1 MLIKTRT
8 QKILLTATGL
18 AFLALSVHGDTWSYE
33 ATTTWESKY
42 VENGR
47 NELAK
52 GGIFTME
59 AMAAYEGFRFGAWS
73 VLADSVDYKELQ
85 LTAAYGTTFAGIDLT
100 GGWTHIEFDPDSADD
115 DELFLE
121 VASGHFAGF
130 ALSSALVYSFEAD
143 GSFLELRLGY
153 PLAFFDQKL
162 SVEPYLQENF
172 DFGYRTAAH
181 DGLSHFQ
188 AGLDVSFALNERFNI
203 VAFLAHSWAQED
215 VRREGLGDVGWAGL
229 GLSAS
234 F

>member
-8 QKILLTATGL
+8 QKILFTATGL
-18 AFLALSVHGDTWSYE
+18 VFPALSVFGETWRYE

-47 NELAK
+47 NELHE

-59 AMAAYEGFRFGAWS
+59 AIAAYEGFSLGAWS

-85 LTAAYGTTFAGIDLT
+85 LTAAYAATLKGIELV
-100 GGWTHIEFDPDSADD
+100 GGWTHLEFDPDSADD

-121 VASGHFAGF
+121 ISPGSLAGF
-130 ALSSALVYSFEAD
+130 ELSAALVYSFEAD
-143 GSFLELRLGY
+143 GSFLELRLGH
-153 PLAFFDQKL
+153 PLAFFEERL
-162 SVEPYLQENF
+162 TVEPYLQENF

-181 DGLSHFQ
+181 DGLSNLE
-188 AGLDVSFALNERFNI
+188 AGIDLSFALNERFNI

-215 VRREGLGDVGWAGL
+215 VEREGLGDVSWAGFGL
-229 GLSAS
+229 GAR

>member
-1 MLIKTRT
+1 MLIKRRR
-8 QKILLTATGL
+8 KKFIFPACGV
-18 AFLALSVHGDTWSYE
+18 AFLALSVHGDGWSYE
-33 ATTTWESKY
+33 TTTTWESKY

-47 NELAK
+47 NELEE

-59 AMAAYEGFRFGAWS
+59 AIAAYEGFSLGAWS

-85 LTAAYGTTFAGIDLT
+85 LTADYGTTFVGIDLR

-121 VASGHFAGF
+121 VATSRFAGF
-130 ALSSALVYSFEAD
+130 ELSAALVYSFEAD
-143 GSFLELRLGY
+143 GSFLELRFGY
-153 PLAFFDQKL
+153 PLPFFDQKL

-181 DGLSHFQ
+181 DGLSNFQ
-188 AGLDVSFALNERFNI
+188 VGLDVSYQLNDRFHI
-203 VAFLAHSWAQED
+203 VAFLAHSRAQED
-215 VRREGLGDVGWAGL
+215 VDREGLGDVSWGGL